1 MRETDTRRQLTVAA
15 RRPVAQDV
23 AELLLTAADG
33 TALEPWEPGAHI
45 TLYLPDGQ
53 ERQYSLCGADRGSGT
68 WTIAVHRAPASRGGS
83 QYIHGKLAPGDTV
96 GVSGPRNN
104 FPLGPHERY
113 VFIAGGIGITPILAM
128 ARELRRRPGADFTL
142 LYCGR
147 TRSLMAYRD
156 EIAAWAD
163 ARTTLHADDEHGG
176 PPDLT
181 AFLAAHAGA
190 AVYCCGP
197 EALIAA
203 VEKQAPAAS
212 AVRTERFSAVPADT
226 TGDTDFDVV
235 ISGSGERVRVAGG
248 ESILSAL
255 ARDGFDVPSSCR
267 EGVCGTCE
275 TAVVSGVP
283 DHRDSVLTESERAAG
298 QLIMPCVSRA
308 RTPEIELDLF
318 LASTVPG

>member
-15 RRPVAQDV
+15 KTLVAQDV
-23 AELLLTAADG
+23 AELLLTATDG
-33 TALEPWEPGAHI
+33 TRLESWEPGAHI

-53 ERQYSLCGADRGSGT
+53 ERQYSLCGADRDSGT
-68 WTIAVHRAPASRGGS
+68 WTIAVHRAPDSRGGS
-83 QYIHGKLAPGDTV
+83 RYVHGTLAPGDRVT
-96 GVSGPRNN
+96 GGRLRNN
-104 FPLGPHERY
+104 FPLGSHQRY
-113 VFIAGGIGITPILAM
+113 VLIAGGIGITPILAM
-128 ARELRRRPGADFTL
+128 ARELRRQPGVDFTL

-147 TRSLMAYRD
+147 TRALMAYRD
-156 EIAAWAD
+156 EIATWAD
-163 ARTTLHADDEHGG
+163 PRITLHADDEHGG

-181 AFLAAHAGA
+181 DFLAAQAGA
-190 AVYCCGP
+190 AIYCCGP
-197 EALIAA
+197 EALLAA
-203 VEKQAPAAS
+203 VEKRAPEAC
-212 AVRTERFSAVPADT
+212 AVRSERFSAAPADT

-235 ISGSGERVRVAGG
+235 ISGSGERVRVGRD

-283 DHRDSVLTESERAAG
+283 DHRDSVLNDSERAAG
-298 QLIMPCVSRA
+298 QVIMPCVSRA

-318 LASTVPG
+318 